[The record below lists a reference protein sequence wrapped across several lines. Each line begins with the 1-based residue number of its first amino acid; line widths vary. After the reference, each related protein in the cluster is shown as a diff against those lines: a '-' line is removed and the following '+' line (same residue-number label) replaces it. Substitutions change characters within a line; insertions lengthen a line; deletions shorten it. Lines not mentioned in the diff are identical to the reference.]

1 MYKVKGEFEKQITK
15 AKSKNQ
21 LSDSQIMRKPSTQ
34 KNSHYPDKIFAKRTD
49 EVDRE
54 STKKAQPGMKLPER
68 VPRSTLDSKAQK
80 FKVQNLNQL

>member
-1 MYKVKGEFEKQITK
+1 MVKGEFEKQITK

-21 LSDSQIMRKPSTQ
+21 LSNSQIMRKPSTQ
-34 KNSHYPDKIFAKRTD
+34 KNSHYSDKIFAKGTD
-49 EVDRE
+49 EVERE